1 MRRNEVRMNR
11 KEISEIKKLFS
22 VENSIISTICGCYV
36 DGDKNK
42 RALMHEAFMSLP
54 QEEAH
59 KYLAIFKKALTG
71 TPGKNIL
78 NMEFADAA
86 LEITVPQ
93 QRLLDLRDSELKD
106 DALLESFYDE
116 IIAGYNT
123 ADNYLILL
131 VYGVY
136 DVPGRTSDGLAME
149 DASDEIY
156 RHIMCCVCPVKLS
169 KPGLSYNSEQNG
181 FHERIR
187 DWVVDM
193 PEMGFLYPVF
203 NDRSPDVNGLLY
215 YSSKP
220 EELKLDFVDTVLGCV
235 LPMTAKGQKET
246 FQAIITD
253 TLGEV
258 CEFETVKEIHE
269 QLADLIEE
277 KKDDDEPLAL
287 GKREVVNLLASS
299 GVDNDRID
307 RLEHNFEQTAGTT
320 QPLLASNIANT
331 RKFEIKTPDVVVQV
345 KPDRTDLVETRV
357 IDGAPY
363 LLIALSDSVEVNG
376 IDVRMPSS
384 DMSRT
389 LDKEKQ

>member
-1 MRRNEVRMNR
+1 MNR

-22 VENSIISTICGCYV
+22 AENSIISTICGCYV

-42 RALMHEAFMSLP
+42 KAMMHEALMSLP
-54 QEEAH
+54 QDEIH
-59 KYLAIFKKALTG
+59 KYMAIFKKSLTG
-71 TPGKNIL
+71 MPGKNL
-78 NMEFADAA
+78 MNMEFADAD
-86 LEITVPQ
+86 LEVTKSQ
-93 QRLLDLRDSELKD
+93 QMLMDLRDSELKD
-106 DALLESFYDE
+106 DALLEGFYDAVIE
-116 IIAGYNT
+116 GFNT

-136 DVPGRTSDGLAME
+136 DVPGRTSDGLVMD

-156 RHIMCCVCPVKLS
+156 RHILCCICPVKLS

-193 PEMGFLYPVF
+193 PAMGFLYPAF
-203 NDRSPDVNGLLY
+203 NDRSADVNALLY
-215 YSSKP
+215 YSSKA
-220 EELKLDFVDTVLGCV
+220 EELKLDFVDTVLGCT

-246 FQAIITD
+246 FQAIIAD
-253 TLGEV
+253 TLGEG

-269 QLADLIEE
+269 QLTELIEE
-277 KKDDDEPLAL
+277 KKDDEEPFVL

-299 GVDNDRID
+299 GVDNDKID
-307 RLEHNFEQTAGTT
+307 NLERNFEQTAGTT

-345 KPDRTDLVETRV
+345 KPDRTDLVETRM
-357 IDGAPY
+357 IDGVPY
-363 LLIALSDSVEVNG
+363 LLIALSDSVAVNG
-376 IDVRMPSS
+376 IDVRMPSP
-384 DMSRT
+384 
-389 LDKEKQ
+389 DKEDMKGNI